1 MGNAFGSIIA
11 SVIEIFNKLVENVNG
26 TKSIKR
32 PYYQSEILLKDE
44 ENQAGKRRI
53 K

>member
-1 MGNAFGSIIA
+1 MGNAFGTIIA
-11 SVIEIFNKLVENVNG
+11 SVIELFNKLVEKING
-26 TKSIKR
+26 NKSIKR

-44 ENQAGKRRI
+44 ENQAGNTRI

>member
-1 MGNAFGSIIA
+1 MGNAFGSIIS
-11 SVIEIFNKLVENVNG
+11 SVIELFNKLVEKVNG
-26 TKSIKR
+26 PKSIKR

-44 ENQAGKRRI
+44 ENQAGKTCI